1 MIREM
6 KRQHP
11 LASQDELCRSL
22 GVSRQAHHKSS
33 TRSAAIVVGHGALAP
48 LVKEIR
54 IKQPKVGG
62 RKLYR
67 MLSGAIHN
75 LPVPMGRDQFFE
87 WLRAEGFLLR
97 KRRRRVRTTMSKHGM
112 PVYPD
117 LLKGALIEAPGR
129 AMVSDITYWAV
140 PEGFYYVFLITDVC
154 SHKIIGHCLAQSLD
168 GAHAV
173 KALRM
178 AMSGSHQPLKGQIHH
193 SDRGSQYCYSKYVNS
208 LRSKG
213 MRISMT
219 ETSDPR
225 DNAIAERVNGIL
237 KNELMEHLVPEN
249 FTQAKEML
257 DKAIWIYNEER
268 LHMSIDFQVPA
279 KAHELD
285 HRLPQRWK
293 NYYTGVNPIQ
303 DKPELVTL
311 TQD

>member
-1 MIREM
+1 ML
-6 KRQHP
+6 HP
-11 LASQDELCRSL
+11 SYSQQELCRSL

-33 TRSAAIVVGHGALAP
+33 ARTVRVVMGRGALVP
-48 LVKEIR
+48 LIKEIR
-54 IKQPKVGG
+54 QTQRKVGG

-67 MLSGAIHN
+67 MLSGAIKG
-75 LPVPMGRDQFFE
+75 LDVPMGRDQFFE
-87 WLRAEGFLLR
+87 LLREEGLLLR
-97 KRRRRVRTTMSKHGM
+97 KRSRRVRTTMSKHRM
-112 PVYPD
+112 PLYAD
-117 LLKGALIEAPGR
+117 QLKHTRIERPGQ

-154 SHKIIGHCLAQSLD
+154 SHKIIGHYLAQSMD
-168 GAHAV
+168 GGHAL
-173 KALRM
+173 KALGM
-178 AMSGSHQPLKGQIHH
+178 AMSGSRHTLKGQIHH
-193 SDRGSQYCYSKYVNS
+193 SDRGSQYCYAKYVNR
-208 LRSKG
+208 LQSKG

-219 ETSDPR
+219 ESSDPR

-257 DKAIWIYNEER
+257 DEAVRIYNQER
-268 LHMSIDFQVPA
+268 LHMSIDFEVPA

-285 HRLPQRWK
+285 HRLPQRWR
-293 NYYTGVNPIQ
+293 NYYAPVNPIQ